1 MAAWAAVFA
10 LLLLVSHSAYSQ
22 PSAATPPQIRF
33 EQGLQLLLDHEYA
46 AAAQVFEQLY
56 AATGSERVRLEWAR
70 AAYLS
75 QDYDKAKALFKGV
88 LATAPPLPVREK
100 INVFLEDISLAQ
112 GRVDYSFSLVRD
124 SNPRAIPGVRTFNLF
139 GLPFEYKPQ
148 FDTSPKWGMNY
159 RLLASKGFD
168 PSRRWIASAGLL
180 GTHYGDPA
188 MNKAGFDA
196 HMAYRLDFEPRVE
209 LKVSH
214 ESMDMGGKPLYRYTW
229 LTGLHVI
236 ENQAG
241 WRWSNELRHGT
252 IEYPLYDYQNSTL
265 SNYRLVAEKALAA
278 SFIAGVDL
286 GWDIGGAKEEPYSY
300 SGSSIG
306 LTGTYYASSL
316 DAKFQVKWSTSR
328 RVHAAPDPLFDILR
342 QDRRQN
348 LTLNIEPSNFK
359 IAGLIPVIEL
369 GYEKNDSTLPLS
381 NYNRIIASLS
391 LKRSY

>member
-1 MAAWAAVFA
+1 MAAWGAVFA
-10 LLLLVSHSAYSQ
+10 LLLVSRSAYSQ
-22 PSAATPPQIRF
+22 PYAATPPQIRF

-100 INVFLEDISLAQ
+100 ISVFLEDISLAQ

-159 RLLASKGFD
+159 RLLASKGLD

-188 MNKAGFDA
+188 MNKAGFDV

-214 ESMDMGGKPLYRYTW
+214 ESMNTGGEPLYRYTW

-241 WRWSNELRHGT
+241 WRLSNELRHGA
-252 IEYPLYDYQNSTL
+252 IEYPLYGYQNSIL
-265 SNYRLVAEKALAA
+265 SNYRLVAEKALAPF
-278 SFIAGVDL
+278 FIAGVEL
-286 GWDIGGAKEEPYSY
+286 GWDTGRAKEQAYSY
-300 SGSSIG
+300 SGNSIG

-316 DAKFQVKWSTSR
+316 GTKFQMKWSSSTR
-328 RVHAAPDPLFDILR
+328 QHAAPDPLFEIR
-342 QDRRQN
+342 RKDRRRN
-348 LTLNIEPSNFK
+348 ITLNIEPSTLR
-359 IAGLIPVIEL
+359 IGGLTPVLEL

-381 NYNRIIASLS
+381 NYDRLIASMS